1 MSVAEDNVTAGN
13 SLALVAAGVRV
24 MAGRWPQAAA
34 LWAVS
39 TALAWGT
46 MALQA
51 AGGSLLK
58 HATLSPSW
66 LGFEAFSLLSAGIL
80 SALGY
85 RLFLSR
91 GRDWLR
97 FDRAFWV
104 GAGLLALASAGV
116 TALGLVN
123 LAVHPVRPAG
133 AGALRGAGFG
143 SLSSL
148 AGQLFLYWV
157 YARLLLWPLSRLD
170 PTTEGC
176 VPSITPR
183 RSFAL
188 MAGYVG
194 PYLIAMILISLPGGL
209 FTIAYFI
216 AAPRGVS
223 IPDHVQSATWV
234 LAAISPGLSL
244 LGRAMAAVVYWARR
258 GPVFVEAQV

>member
-13 SLALVAAGVRV
+13 SLALVAAGIRV
-24 MAGRWPQAAA
+24 MAARWPQAAA
-34 LWAVS
+34 LWAVG
-39 TALAWGT
+39 TALGWGT
-46 MALQA
+46 LALQA
-51 AGGSLLK
+51 AGGGVLK
-58 HATLSPSW
+58 HASLSPSW
-66 LGFEAFSLLSAGIL
+66 LGFEAFNLLSAGIL

-97 FDRAFWV
+97 FDKAFWI

-116 TALGLVN
+116 AALGLVD
-123 LAVHPVRPAG
+123 LAVHPLRPVG
-133 AGALRGAGFG
+133 AGALRGTGLG
-143 SLSSL
+143 SLSRF
-148 AGQLFLYWV
+148 AGQLLLYWV

-170 PTTEGC
+170 PTTEGG

-223 IPDHVQSATWV
+223 IPDHVQSATWMLV
-234 LAAISPGLSL
+234 AISPGFSL
-244 LGRAMAAVVYWARR
+244 LGHAMAVVVYRARR
-258 GPVFVEAQV
+258 GPVFVEAQD